1 MPVLVVHPNILGKFF
16 AKPSISLTNENLV
29 FTQKSGRENTLS
41 LASVRTLFQVKKRF
55 LGYELQLPGAKTSVR
70 YRFLKAD
77 NVVALQA
84 AANKII
90 RSHIKAYLHTVFTAF
105 NNKVKLQYPRDSWE
119 AELRELIE
127 TLHKHYGNYKAD
139 WQALLSADALC
150 EVEEIA
156 SLYPFDMARLR
167 SYHEHMQLKARRTFL
182 DTVESNPLTEE
193 QRLAV
198 LRANDRNLVLAA
210 AGTGKTSVMV
220 AKALDVIDRGLAKPS
235 EILILAYNRAAS
247 EELKS
252 RLLETAKSR
261 NIVLADAPQ
270 IFTFHGLG
278 RELLQRAGVPVA
290 LSEFV
295 ENSQRL
301 KQWVLEWVKGYS
313 DENPTVF
320 QELLGLLSPHA
331 TKGKANQTN
340 QTNEQATVTRCVET
354 LVGALQAI
362 RIERLKPADVSKRIT
377 SADIKP
383 ARKTANL
390 LNTLHKAYVSELKRQ
405 DCMDFD
411 DLITRAI
418 EITNRGVIKP
428 TWKYVLVDEFQDIST
443 ARMALLEAI
452 LTKGHEVSLAA
463 VGDDWQSIY
472 RFSGGKLELT
482 TRFGELVG
490 SYTETKLQKTFRY
503 NNSIADTAGQF
514 IMANPEQ
521 FRKHIHTH
529 NKVDSP
535 QVFLLDNKPGNDNGV
550 FERVAEVVAKIRGNE
565 PSSTVAVIAR
575 YNFLL
580 DETKATLTRLN
591 LANHVHFWSFHK
603 SKGLEADH
611 CIIIGFSK
619 GKNGF
624 PSEGRENAL
633 IEALLPALD
642 DYPYSE
648 ERRLMYV
655 GITRAK
661 HKCYIIA
668 DPIAP
673 SSFVTEL
680 LSGEYNI
687 KVTSGL
693 FQS

>member
-16 AKPSISLTNENLV
+16 AKSSISLTNENLV
-29 FTQKSGRENTLS
+29 FTQKSDRENTLP

-77 NVVALQA
+77 NVEALQA

-90 RSHIKAYLHTVFTAF
+90 RTHIKAYLHTVFTLF
-105 NNKVKLQYPRDSWE
+105 NNKVKLQYPRDSWA

-127 TLHKHYGNYKAD
+127 TLHQHYRNYKAD
-139 WQALLSADALC
+139 WKALLSADALR
-150 EVEEIA
+150 EVEEIV

-167 SYHEHMQLKARRTFL
+167 TYHEHLQLKARRTFL
-182 DTVESNPLTEE
+182 DTIESNPLTEE

-198 LRANDRNLVLAA
+198 LRGNDRNLVLAA

-261 NIVLADAPQ
+261 KIVLADAPQ

-278 RELLQRAGVPVA
+278 RELLQHAGVPVA
-290 LSEFV
+290 LSVFA
-295 ENSQRL
+295 ENNQRL
-301 KQWVLEWVKGYS
+301 KQWVLDWVKGYS
-313 DENPTVF
+313 DENPTVL
-320 QELLGLLSPHA
+320 QELSGLLSPHA
-331 TKGKANQTN
+331 TKGKANLA
-340 QTNEQATVTRCVET
+340 NEQAALSSCVET
-354 LVGALQAI
+354 LVGALQAV
-362 RIERLKPADVSKRIT
+362 RIERLKPADVSKRLT

-383 ARKTANL
+383 ARKIASL
-390 LNTLHKAYVSELKRQ
+390 LNALHKAYVNELKRQ

-418 EITNRGVIKP
+418 ESINRGVITP

-443 ARMALLEAI
+443 ARMALLEVI
-452 LTKGHEVSLAA
+452 LAKGDGVSLTA

-565 PSSTVAVIAR
+565 CSSSIAVIAR

-591 LANHVHFWSFHK
+591 LANNVYFWSFHK

-611 CIIIGFSK
+611 CILIGFSK
-619 GKNGF
+619 GKSGF

-680 LSGEYNI
+680 LSGENNI